1 MHGAEAV
8 FVAMNVVLQCG
19 DELCNDGR
27 RHHHA
32 GRDLLR
38 LLHAEQEVDDE
49 FMLALKDDSTS
60 GEDAAGDV
68 LRHEGTD
75 V

>member
-1 MHGAEAV
+1 
-8 FVAMNVVLQCG
+8 
-19 DELCNDGR
+19 
-27 RHHHA
+27 
-32 GRDLLR
+32 